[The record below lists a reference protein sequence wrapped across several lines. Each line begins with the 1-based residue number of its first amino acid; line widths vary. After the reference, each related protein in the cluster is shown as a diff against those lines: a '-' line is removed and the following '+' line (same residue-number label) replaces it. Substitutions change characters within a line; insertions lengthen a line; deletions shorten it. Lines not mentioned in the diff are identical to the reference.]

1 MPPGG
6 RGAAIVIGNQN
17 GLMTIANCTFR
28 DNWTRSG
35 VGGAIAF
42 FFANY
47 DVDITD
53 CHFLSNGVVV
63 GDGGAVYLDKDNS
76 RVLLRDCVFWANTA
90 PVGTGGAL
98 YLHSHNLGCVLERV
112 TFVNNSAGENGGA
125 LALVTDNFGSEIR
138 DCTFSNNSAKESG
151 EIGCFA
157 SWLVCF
163 VLIDVVAGYLCCV
176 SFCNCGCSVLSRFIY
191 LYVCMCVYA
200 GGALHSA
207 LSNSYLQVEG
217 CSFAFN
223 AAGDYGG
230 AMYFGEQHS
239 SITLAN
245 TTVDHNRASLAGGM
259 CLRLGDVLSSSPLSS
274 TSAVSV
280 PFAPS
285 FLAPFFPFLPA
296 HCHRHDVAAYCTVF
310 WSHLVSQCSST
321 GSLLSHPL
329 LHPLHISDLW
339 SCCATHT
346 GIFIF
351 WLNIFVSI
359 MDCIVSSN
367 FAWQSVGGIMTTGDE
382 FQLLRSTIVGNRAL
396 GDYGG
401 VFVQFADRVVVR
413 DSLFVDNTAE
423 GALLDVFVDVD
434 LYGSGGLAVAESAN
448 VEIDSCV
455 ISGNRA
461 YHYGGGLFVT
471 YSLHV
476 IVSNTSLLNN
486 SASSGGGM
494 NLYRSYD
501 VLLSSMLIK
510 GNEAKFNG
518 GGLLVDQVDGLVVTT
533 SSLWRNVAETGSG
546 SAIWLLKSTANI
558 SWSTFSHNSA
568 PLG

>member
-1 MPPGG
+1 
-6 RGAAIVIGNQN
+6 
-17 GLMTIANCTFR
+17 
-28 DNWTRSG
+28 
-35 VGGAIAF
+35 
-42 FFANY
+42 
-47 DVDITD
+47 
-53 CHFLSNGVVV
+53 
-63 GDGGAVYLDKDNS
+63 
-76 RVLLRDCVFWANTA
+76 
-90 PVGTGGAL
+90 
-98 YLHSHNLGCVLERV
+98 
-112 TFVNNSAGENGGA
+112 
-125 LALVTDNFGSEIR
+125 
-138 DCTFSNNSAKESG
+138 
-151 EIGCFA
+151 
-157 SWLVCF
+157 
-163 VLIDVVAGYLCCV
+163 
-176 SFCNCGCSVLSRFIY
+176 
-191 LYVCMCVYA
+191 
-200 GGALHSA
+200 
-207 LSNSYLQVEG
+207 
-217 CSFAFN
+217 
-223 AAGDYGG
+223 
-230 AMYFGEQHS
+230 
-239 SITLAN
+239 
-245 TTVDHNRASLAGGM
+245 
-259 CLRLGDVLSSSPLSS
+259 
-274 TSAVSV
+274 
-280 PFAPS
+280 
-285 FLAPFFPFLPA
+285 
-296 HCHRHDVAAYCTVF
+296 
-310 WSHLVSQCSST
+310 
-321 GSLLSHPL
+321 
-329 LHPLHISDLW
+329 
-339 SCCATHT
+339 
-346 GIFIF
+346 
-351 WLNIFVSI
+351 
-359 MDCIVSSN
+359 
-367 FAWQSVGGIMTTGDE
+367 MTTGDE

-518 GGLLVDQVDGLVVTT
+518 GGLLVDQVDGLVVTA